1 MKKKLLIGLGLVV
14 MLLLAFPFGM
24 IFALAFWIYLGVM
37 YRKTKRIFHEEIEP
51 GLAKKQLKR
60 LKILIIAAG
69 ISFAIAIVG
78 IIMHNVQSGLSETE
92 ESLYFFIGIVASYLF
107 ILASAGGLVIFIEG
121 RRKPI

>member
-14 MLLLAFPFGM
+14 ILLMAFPIGM

-37 YRKTKRIFHEEIEP
+37 YRKRKRVFHEEIEP

-69 ISFAIAIVG
+69 ISFTIAIVG

-92 ESLYFFIGIVASYLF
+92 ESLYFFIGIVALYLF
-107 ILASAGGLVIFIEG
+107 ILASGGGLVIFIEG